1 MPDKKTYEWDFDL
14 FEKTWSLR
22 GRPCPDCV
30 DESNYQAWSRY
41 LSKQIGKLL
50 CAETMQTEEFQ
61 KELEAVRKNEEER
74 IVHQIKQDEAAEVR
88 RRRKCMERPKI
99 DFVLK
104 GLYVDLEE
112 VYSKY
117 FQQVVTLS
125 T

>member
-1 MPDKKTYEWDFDL
+1 M
-14 FEKTWSLR
+14 S
-22 GRPCPDCV
+22 
-30 DESNYQAWSRY
+30 
-41 LSKQIGKLL
+41 
-50 CAETMQTEEFQ
+50 AETMQTTEFQ
-61 KELEAVRKNEEER
+61 EELEAVRKNEEER

-99 DFVLK
+99 DFVPK

>member
-1 MPDKKTYEWDFDL
+1 MYISKL
-14 FEKTWSLR
+14 IEKHMCT
-22 GRPCPDCV
+22 
-30 DESNYQAWSRY
+30 
-41 LSKQIGKLL
+41 
-50 CAETMQTEEFQ
+50 ETMETEEFQ
-61 KELEAVRKNEEER
+61 EILSAFQKEEEQR
-74 IVHQIKQDEAAEVR
+74 IALEEKSQEAAEVR
-88 RRRKCMERPKI
+88 KRRKCMELPKI

>member
-1 MPDKKTYEWDFDL
+1 M
-14 FEKTWSLR
+14 S
-22 GRPCPDCV
+22 
-30 DESNYQAWSRY
+30 
-41 LSKQIGKLL
+41 
-50 CAETMQTEEFQ
+50 AETMQTTEFQ
-61 KELEAVRKNEEER
+61 EELEAVRKNEEER

-117 FQQVVTLS
+117 FQ
-125 T
+125 

>member
-1 MPDKKTYEWDFDL
+1 MAVE
-14 FEKTWSLR
+14 
-22 GRPCPDCV
+22 
-30 DESNYQAWSRY
+30 
-41 LSKQIGKLL
+41 
-50 CAETMQTEEFQ
+50 
-61 KELEAVRKNEEER
+61 VRK
-74 IVHQIKQDEAAEVR
+74 
-88 RRRKCMERPKI
+88 RRKCMERPKI